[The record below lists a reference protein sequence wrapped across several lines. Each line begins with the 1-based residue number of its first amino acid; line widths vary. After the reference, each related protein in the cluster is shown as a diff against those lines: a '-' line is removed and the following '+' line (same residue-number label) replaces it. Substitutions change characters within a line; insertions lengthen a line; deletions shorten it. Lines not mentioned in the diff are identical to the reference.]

1 MASGKLRELDMKKLV
16 VVCLGLVGFGLLFA
30 AVAPVEAGTT
40 KIIKS
45 KGSGSFVSANFDP
58 DHANLS
64 TPAGYLN
71 GEGISNAGK
80 FTNQAVDEFAPDG
93 NKCTVPGGVANA
105 GTEFTLVADVSV
117 FRFTATGDLLFLKST
132 SGTSCIDSSTFPTPP
147 FPFILTETGIF
158 TGGTG
163 KYSGATGTFTF
174 KVHGAFLSFDATGA
188 RGFAWFEDTAV
199 MTVTVP

>member
-1 MASGKLRELDMKKLV
+1 MDMKKLV
-16 VVCLGLVGFGLLFA
+16 VACLGLVGLGLLFA
-30 AVAPVEAGTT
+30 VVAPVEAGETET
-40 KIIKS
+40 KVIKS
-45 KGSGSFVSANFDP
+45 KGSGSFVSANFDFDHP
-58 DHANLS
+58 DLS
-64 TPAGYLN
+64 TPADYIN

-93 NKCTVPGGVANA
+93 KTCTVPGGGAGA

-132 SGTSCIDSSTFPTPP
+132 SGTSCTDVSRFPTPP

-188 RGFAWFEDTAV
+188 RGFGWFEDTAL
-199 MTVTVP
+199 MTVSVSDSD